1 MKRIHVHSVPRDLK
15 KRTLI
20 QWMGGSG
27 VQWPLKPPMWVK
39 GTLEVQGS
47 SGDFKETWHYYN
59 FRFHITAD
67 FQKMPLA
74 FILVWYPKGRP
85 QLEEADVKTVLLYAA
100 RCLSGPT
107 GGGTHAVLFPVVSM
121 MGEQMSTV
129 KQ

>member
-59 FRFHITAD
+59 LGSILQLTFR
-67 FQKMPLA
+67 KCR
-74 FILVWYPKGRP
+74 W
-85 QLEEADVKTVLLYAA
+85 LLFWCGIQRGA
-100 RCLSGPT
+100 
-107 GGGTHAVLFPVVSM
+107 HNWKK
-121 MGEQMSTV
+121 QM
-129 KQ
+129 